1 MFLHISCSDHSYF
14 LVLGHVARMGEKRN
28 VLKMFTGNPEGKRL
42 VGRSRHRWE
51 SNIKMY
57 LEK

>member
-1 MFLHISCSDHSYF
+1 
-14 LVLGHVARMGEKRN
+14 MGEKRN